1 MKLANT
7 GEADDV
13 VVARAVGVP
22 RVTAIEE
29 ECLLGVA
36 AIVAQFDKF
45 VKFDN
50 VVEGGEGEGEGD
62 EGEGEEEGEGEG
74 GEGEEGEEG
83 EEGDEGD
90 EKGGEA
96 EAEAE
101 DGDGEVLERSG
112 GIDFKSAT

>member
-50 VVEGGEGEGEGD
+50 VVEGGEGEGEG
-62 EGEGEEEGEGEG
+62 EEGEEENYLVFFPFFHFFLFFSITCIAII
-74 GEGEEGEEG
+74 
-83 EEGDEGD
+83 DEFFHLYYYHHKLQPYLVSFYY
-90 EKGGEA
+90 EMWR
-96 EAEAE
+96 
-101 DGDGEVLERSG
+101 V
-112 GIDFKSAT
+112 T

>member
-50 VVEGGEGEGEGD
+50 VVEGGEGEGEG
-62 EGEGEEEGEGEG
+62 
-74 GEGEEGEEG
+74 EEGEEG

-96 EAEAE
+96 EAETE